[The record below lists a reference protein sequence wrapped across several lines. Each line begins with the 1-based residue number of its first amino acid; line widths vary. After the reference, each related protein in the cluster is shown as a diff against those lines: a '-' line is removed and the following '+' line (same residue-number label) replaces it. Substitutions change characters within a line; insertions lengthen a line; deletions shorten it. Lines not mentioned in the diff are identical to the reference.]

1 MKHAYLIIAHNE
13 PLILET
19 LISLI
24 DDERN
29 DIFLLIDSRSNL
41 IPQNIN
47 ISPRYSSLYYCN
59 RVPIYWGDYSQI
71 QAEMLLFETAFK
83 HGPYTYYHLLSG
95 VCLPIKSQDYIH
107 DFLDKNNG
115 KEFVGFI
122 FSDFAKEDINR
133 KISYYHFWVSNF
145 LHPNLFFRLTKLQ
158 GIVFKLQVKLGI
170 KRHYQ
175 KELQKGSN
183 WVSITNEFVQYL
195 LSQKDWIKKTFHHT
209 LCGDEIFL
217 QSVLWN
223 SPFKSKIYNVTDCYK
238 SSLRF
243 IDFQGWHPKTLTMK
257 DYERIIHS
265 ECLFA
270 RKFSSSNMDLVKK
283 LYDHITSNKK

>member
-13 PLILET
+13 PLILKT

-24 DDERN
+24 DDKRN

-145 LHPNLFFRLTKLQ
+145 LHPNLFFRLTKP
-158 GIVFKLQVKLGI
+158 I
-170 KRHYQ
+170 
-175 KELQKGSN
+175 
-183 WVSITNEFVQYL
+183 
-195 LSQKDWIKKTFHHT
+195 
-209 LCGDEIFL
+209 
-217 QSVLWN
+217 
-223 SPFKSKIYNVTDCYK
+223 
-238 SSLRF
+238 LR
-243 IDFQGWHPKTLTMK
+243 
-257 DYERIIHS
+257 
-265 ECLFA
+265 
-270 RKFSSSNMDLVKK
+270 
-283 LYDHITSNKK
+283 